1 MWTAFR
7 GIFGRFFRRPQP
19 RIAPL
24 SLYKYYI
31 FVRRLSWCALAL
43 IAVTLTRSGS
53 GSAPLTNDAYIWQR
67 QWTPALERAIGQS
80 ADIVHGWRVLAG
92 ETDRSGRLKP
102 VQADLAVL
110 QKTGRPVTLVIRIDG
125 QLAGWD
131 RDALLADLGV
141 ILDRWSAGPAAIT
154 GVEIDYDCATSK
166 LPLYAD
172 FLAKVRSLIGPSTSL
187 SITALPTWF
196 TSPNLAAVLK
206 ATDQAVLQ
214 VHAVQNPHDGLFDA
228 DLAYRWIGEMAA
240 RDRKPFAVA
249 LPAYGVR
256 VDWRADGKILA
267 VEGETPRL
275 TGNGDSTELTVSPSE
290 ISALLQRLADHPAP
304 GLRGIVWFRL
314 PTGEDS
320 RAWSLAAWRSVVT
333 GQAQTGNVALI
344 SQADDTAGLRRLV
357 LVNRGNTD
365 AELPDKLAVPQDCP
379 AADGINGYRLDYTT
393 TGQVLR
399 RVQKGLLKAGYSQE
413 IGWVRCEVTRP
424 R

>member
-1 MWTAFR
+1 MWAALFE
-7 GIFGRFFRRPQP
+7 IFG
-19 RIAPL
+19 
-24 SLYKYYI
+24 SLY
-31 FVRRLSWCALAL
+31 RRLTLRIDSLNPLKFRILARRFSWSVLTL
-43 IAVTLTRSGS
+43 ITVTLNRSS
-53 GSAPLTNDAYIWQR
+53 SESAPLTNDAYIWQR

-102 VQADLAVL
+102 VQADLSVL
-110 QKTGRPVTLVIRIDG
+110 QKTNRPVTLVIRIDG

-131 RDALLADLGV
+131 REVLLADLGV
-141 ILDRWSAGPAAIT
+141 ILDRWRAGPAAIT

-166 LPLYAD
+166 LPLYAA
-172 FLAKVRSLIGPSTSL
+172 FLARVRGVIGPSTSL
-187 SITALPTWF
+187 SITALPTWL

-275 TGNGDSTELTVSPSE
+275 TGNGDSTELTVYPSE

-333 GQAQTGNVALI
+333 GQAQTGNVALV

-357 LVNRGNTD
+357 LVNRGNSD
-365 AELPDKLAVPQDCP
+365 AELPEKLAVPQDCP
-379 AADGINGYRLDYTT
+379 VADGINGYRLDYTT
-393 TGQVLR
+393 AGQVLR

-413 IGWVRCEVTRP
+413 IGWVRCEGARP